1 MRSRVTPYFL
11 MPISD
16 LCWNEATTE
25 ATILSLGT
33 TGVNTGARE
42 RTEADT
48 STGFVFIYL
57 HWFLGLRL
65 AFQVLRAQAISKD
78 ILLRGLSPTRLSTLQ
93 CRLAHIVNHVAAANL
108 PSHKFFGGFFKEF
121 VSKHLNISC
130 AADIFNFIHRR
141 QLPHYH
147 TPPLRQRR
155 APPPQDPP
163 SRRVLCA
170 LSRIGLHCVHEW
182 LWSHRLPS
190 LPSPDVY

>member
-33 TGVNTGARE
+33 AVSRG

-48 STGFVFIYL
+48 SAGFVFIYL

-78 ILLRGLSPTRLSTLQ
+78 ILLRGLAPTRLSTLQ
-93 CRLAHIVNHVAAANL
+93 CCTAHIVNHVAAANL

-121 VSKHLNISC
+121 VSKRKHLTSHAEPASSILK
-130 AADIFNFIHRR
+130 F
-141 QLPHYH
+141 YH
-147 TPPLRQRR
+147 GKQ
-155 APPPQDPP
+155 
-163 SRRVLCA
+163 
-170 LSRIGLHCVHEW
+170 HHEVKGN
-182 LWSHRLPS
+182 LL
-190 LPSPDVY
+190 

>member
-25 ATILSLGT
+25 ATILSGFCTLSGFT
-33 TGVNTGARE
+33 P
-42 RTEADT
+42 D
-48 STGFVFIYL
+48 TGFVFIYL

-65 AFQVLRAQAISKD
+65 AFQVLCAQAISKD

-147 TPPLRQRR
+147 TPPLRQRP